1 MYVPKNTTL
10 DSDVITVT
18 ATSNGNSETFAV
30 INVTVNV
37 LEPSIFESIYK
48 FFESAAN
55 SLGFDDM
62 FGSSAPLVL
71 AGILVIII
79 VLIIAIL
86 IFLLKRKSVSI
97 VCTERIQEIDP
108 DSEAVFEIILKNP
121 TKKTKTYEIASKE
134 DPPSTKWQTATDREK
149 ITIAAR
155 SSEAILLVVKPVET
169 TESNDWTE
177 VKLNVRVT
185 GKKRS
190 EEITTMVTVKKGKTL
205 LRIKDVFSW
214 PKEFKKGDR
223 VTTSFKLENT
233 GCISARNV
241 QVVLFINGKQKN
253 KVEVTI
259 PSEGYADIKI
269 PWIALKG
276 KNELQL
282 KAIEQ

>member
-1 MYVPKNTTL
+1 VYVPENTTL
-10 DSDVITVT
+10 NSDIITVT
-18 ATSNGNSETFAV
+18 ATSDNNPEIFAV

-37 LEPSIFESIYK
+37 LESSIFESIID
-48 FFESAAN
+48 FFKSAAN
-55 SLGFDDM
+55 SLGFDDL
-62 FGSSAPLVL
+62 FGSYAPAALAIILVL
-71 AGILVIII
+71 IILIII
-79 VLIIAIL
+79 VIL
-86 IFLLKRKSVSI
+86 VLLLKRKSI
-97 VCTERIQEIDP
+97 TIICTERVQEIDP
-108 DSEAVFEIILKNP
+108 DGEAVFEIILKNP
-121 TKKTKTYEIASKE
+121 TKKTKTYEITSKE
-134 DPPSTKWQTATDREK
+134 NPPSTKWQTATDRERM
-149 ITIAAR
+149 TIAAR
-155 SSEAILLVVKPVET
+155 SSETILLVVKPVET

-190 EEITTMVTVKKGKTL
+190 EEITTMVMVKEGKTL

-233 GCISARNV
+233 GSISARNV

-259 PSEGYADIKI
+259 PSGGYADVKI

-282 KAIEQ
+282 KAIE